1 MDADM
6 KISNVLDLAAHRA
19 SWLAKRE
26 NLVAENVAN
35 SNTPGYKT
43 ADLTPFEVALDSA
56 RLPLTRTSPRHM
68 AVEASVGEPKT
79 NDDFDAK
86 TEVYLAGNDVN
97 IEKEMI
103 KGGEVTRAYSLNSA
117 VTKSFHS
124 MIMASAKA

>member
-6 KISNVLDLAAHRA
+6 KISNVLELAAHRA
-19 SWLAKRE
+19 SWLAARE

-43 ADLTPFEVALDSA
+43 ADLKPFEASLDSV
-56 RLPLTRTSPRHM
+56 RLQLARTSPRHM
-68 AVEASVGEPKT
+68 SIDASVAEPT
-79 NDDFDAK
+79 VNDDFDAK
-86 TEVYLAGNDVN
+86 NEVYLAGNDVN

-124 MIMASAKA
+124 MILASAKA